1 MAVAQAHSSAS
12 GFSGAPGEMAM
23 ANFAS
28 SVRSRLILLIL
39 GVVLPSFVLILYSAS
54 KHHELSAKQIKLNA
68 LMAARAIASE
78 QDRVLDNA
86 HQFLITVSRVP
97 QVRGDDK
104 AACHKILSGLL
115 EPRYADLIVADR
127 NGRSVCTA
135 LKSESTL
142 ATASGMH
149 HKTAVE
155 TFDFAVGNI
164 RFHGGSKKL
173 LLDVSY
179 PIMEPAGVIRAVIS
193 AAVDLSWLSHI
204 TVDNHLYPGATFS
217 LINQDG
223 IVLQRYPEGLDWLGK
238 SILGEGADGRT
249 VAGNAAETAELTG
262 ADGVRRLFAFSPL
275 KNAFARQPA
284 YAVIDIPVET
294 AFVKTR
300 EILVE
305 NLIALGIFSAIVLGL
320 AWFGADLFV
329 LRRIKDIIAATHKV
343 ASGDLKARTTLP
355 YDKSEL
361 GQMAEAFDHLAQALE
376 TRKNQADESTRQI
389 HKQRQQQETL
399 YQLTHSITATLDVTS
414 VLRTLLDHICA
425 LFPACAV
432 SVSWANKDTRRLEP
446 IACRGFKDDDQALA
460 ELAAATSLPGS
471 VFTSQVPVAIADAGS
486 DERNGDRDLFLRH
499 QLRSYVGLPLIVR
512 QDVLG
517 VLSLYTSDSMECA
530 PEEVSFLGVLVDEA
544 AIAIHNSRLFER
556 TLEQALELEKS
567 NKIKDEFLGVMS
579 HELRTPLNIIMNY
592 AEALKMETF
601 GEMTAGQIRAID
613 KIRTQARELLLLIN
627 GILEITKI
635 ESHTVAVQN
644 EALHLMEFI
653 SEIRSD
659 YDFPMEKNLA
669 LEWQYVDLPLIMS
682 DGAKLRHILT
692 NLINNAIKF
701 TEKGTIAV
709 SACATPDKSTLDLRV
724 ADTGP
729 GIPEKE
735 LPFVFDKF
743 RQVDSAT
750 TRNHCGVGLG
760 LFIVKNFVE
769 LLGGSI
775 EVTSTLG
782 EGSVFIVR
790 LPIRAVPDPKK
801 ALFEAA
807 PALGPAA

>member
-1 MAVAQAHSSAS
+1 LPAF
-12 GFSGAPGEMAM
+12 G
-23 ANFAS
+23 
-28 SVRSRLILLIL
+28 LI
-39 GVVLPSFVLILYSAS
+39 VYSAS
-54 KHHELSAKQIKLNA
+54 KHHKLTAEQIKLNA

-78 QDRVLDNA
+78 QDRALDSV
-86 HQFLITVSRVP
+86 HQFLVTVSRVP
-97 QVRGDDK
+97 QVRGDDQ
-104 AACHKILSGLL
+104 AACHKSLSSLL

-127 NGRSVCTA
+127 DGKSLCTA
-135 LKSESTL
+135 LKSESTI

-155 TFDFAVGNI
+155 TFDFAVGSI
-164 RFHGGSKKL
+164 RFDRGSKKP

-179 PIMEPAGVIRAVIS
+179 PIMEPAGAIRAVIS
-193 AAVDLSWLSHI
+193 AAVDLSWLSHM
-204 TVDNHLYPGATFS
+204 TVDNHLYPGTTFS
-217 LINQDG
+217 LVNRDG
-223 IVLQRYPEGLDWLGK
+223 IVLQRYPEGLDWVGK
-238 SILGEGADGRT
+238 SIIEASDAKI
-249 VAGNAAETAELTG
+249 VAANGAETNVLTG
-262 ADGVRRLFAFSPL
+262 VDGVRRLFAFSPL
-275 KNAFARQPA
+275 QNALGGQAT
-284 YAVIDIPVET
+284 YAVIDVPVKT
-294 AFVKTR
+294 ALVKTR
-300 EILVE
+300 EILID
-305 NLIALGIFSAIVLGL
+305 NLIALGVFSAIVLGL

-329 LRRIKDIIAATHKV
+329 LRRINDIIAATHNI

-361 GQMAEAFDHLAQALE
+361 GQMAKAFDHLAQALE

-389 HKQRQQQETL
+389 HKQRQQQEAL
-399 YQLTHSITATLDVTS
+399 YQLNRAMTSTLDTTS

-425 LFPACAV
+425 LFPSCAV
-432 SVSWANKDTRRLEP
+432 SVSWANKDAGRLEP

-460 ELAAATSLPGS
+460 ELTAATSLPRA
-471 VFTSQVPVAIADAGS
+471 VFTSQVPVTIADASS

-499 QLRSYVGLPLIVR
+499 QLRAYIGLPLIVR
-512 QDVLG
+512 QDMLG
-517 VLSLYTSDSMECA
+517 VLSLYISESMECG
-530 PEEVSFLGVLVDEA
+530 PDEVSFLGALVDEA

-601 GEMTAGQIRAID
+601 GEIAAGQIRAID
-613 KIRTQARELLLLIN
+613 KIRAQARELLLLIN

-635 ESHTVAVQN
+635 ESHTVSVQN

-669 LEWQYVDLPLIMS
+669 LEWQYAELPLIIS

-701 TEKGTIAV
+701 TEKGTVAV
-709 SACATPDKSTLDLRV
+709 SAHTTADKSALDLRV

-729 GIPEKE
+729 GIPSEQ

-775 EVTSTLG
+775 EVTSQLG
-782 EGSVFIVR
+782 EGSVFTVR
-790 LPIRAVPDPKK
+790 LPIRAVPDAEGSRFK
-801 ALFEAA
+801 AA
-807 PALGPAA
+807 PGLGPAA